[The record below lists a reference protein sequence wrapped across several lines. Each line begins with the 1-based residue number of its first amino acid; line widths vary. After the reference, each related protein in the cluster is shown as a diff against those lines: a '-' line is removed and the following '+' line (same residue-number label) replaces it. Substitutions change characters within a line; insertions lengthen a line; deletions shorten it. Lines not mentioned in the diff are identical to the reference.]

1 MLIYTYIYGC
11 VRVCEKIA
19 STCGDND
26 NEQCSPKIEYWGY
39 RMRNGTVYDDDDDD
53 EDDVGMVVVVAVMAR
68 VLAPAAA
75 AAASGASDMRF

>member
-39 RMRNGTVYDDDDDD
+39 RMRNGTVYDDDD

-75 AAASGASDMRF
+75 SGASDMRF